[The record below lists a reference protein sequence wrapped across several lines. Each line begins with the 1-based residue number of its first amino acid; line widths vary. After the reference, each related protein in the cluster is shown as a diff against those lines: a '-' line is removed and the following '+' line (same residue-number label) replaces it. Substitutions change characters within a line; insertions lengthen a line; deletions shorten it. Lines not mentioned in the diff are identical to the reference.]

1 MISRYREPDI
11 RPVAVPHKQVQIG
24 SQVRLK
30 AGSHIGALGVVLAV
44 RRDGTRAL
52 IEYVGDAAEKVQFW
66 APTSDCE
73 VVVYEDMSFRRK
85 RIPRSAPANRR

>member
-11 RPVAVPHKQVQIG
+11 RPVAMPHKPVATG
-24 SQVRLK
+24 AQVRLK

-44 RRDGTRAL
+44 RRDGARAL
-52 IEYVGDAAEKVQFW
+52 IEYIGDAAEKVQFW
-66 APTSDCE
+66 APTSVCE

-85 RIPRSAPANRR
+85 RTTRSAPKQRR